1 LLTFFSL
8 QLIIQEETGICDVV
22 DPWAGS
28 YAMEALTNELY
39 HGARAI
45 VTEVEAMG
53 GMTKAVNSGFPKL
66 KIEEVRL
73 VCFGCS
79 LFANGLWKER
89 DAAAGRH

>member
-1 LLTFFSL
+1 
-8 QLIIQEETGICDVV
+8 VV

-28 YAMEALTNELY
+28 YAMEALTHELY
-39 HGARAI
+39 QGARAI

-73 VCFGCS
+73 FVSCV
-79 LFANGLWKER
+79 LLANGLRKER